1 MFYQYTA
8 MDSLIN
14 RENAYVF
21 FSVLE
26 IRVIVGLLLR
36 KDLQPPVL
44 KTSADMFTLTCVFD
58 AVRSTAVALTV
69 SRYLPSST
77 VRDLHEAGRR
87 IS

>member
-1 MFYQYTA
+1 M
-8 MDSLIN
+8 
-14 RENAYVF
+14 
-21 FSVLE
+21 
-26 IRVIVGLLLR
+26 IVGLLLR

-87 IS
+87 ISECFFDHCCHYLHRTNSSRPTYAAIFRN